1 MVEETQQAEEEGL
14 NAKTVGDQA
23 LRCFHNYTLLMFEI
37 GRANRRH
44 ELADLK

>member
-1 MVEETQQAEEEGL
+1 MEETQQVEEEGL

-23 LRCFHNYTLLMFEI
+23 LRCFRKRTLLIFEI